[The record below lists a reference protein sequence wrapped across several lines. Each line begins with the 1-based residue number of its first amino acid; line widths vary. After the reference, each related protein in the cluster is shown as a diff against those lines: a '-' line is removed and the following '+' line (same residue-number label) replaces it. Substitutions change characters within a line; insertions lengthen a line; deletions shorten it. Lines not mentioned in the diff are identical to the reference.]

1 MEKNTIFVS
10 IACFMDE
17 DIVNTIDDCLKKAK
31 YPEKICFG
39 VCLQYDPEDNF
50 FSKYDNHPR
59 VKIKRMHWK
68 EARGPT
74 FARYYCTQLVTDEEY
89 FLQIDCHSRFFQ
101 DWDEIAIQCI
111 LECNDESAI
120 LTNFPIPISK
130 MDAHL
135 THPSNISTPS
145 FQHLSKENIKLGSV
159 TCSLSSCHRK
169 TYYLSAALLFGP
181 TQFVKEVPY
190 DPHLVYS
197 YQNIEQQFYAVRLF
211 SHDWNLYAPSKHI
224 LATTYEKTSH
234 FDKNAQRVFAPS
246 NVEKGKQS
254 WKRTLY
260 QYGLISIDEVPE
272 ELRTDITQY
281 GLGNNRSL
289 EDYFSIH
296 NQSGALEKIKNNTE
310 YYKNKIWHSKMKTYS
325 SMNII
330 LRNILKNN
338 DNFQEKKEGDDIDF
352 CYDIKSA
359 GDYKLQHYPAKFVTF
374 IDNKKTLYKLL
385 ETNNINEGIPITY
398 FNIDDILPN
407 KTYELFF
414 LKYAGN
420 NGGKQVHLYNDLT
433 ELRNHIVKDKRPY
446 IIQKEVENMLLIN
459 NKKFVLRI
467 WIVILNG
474 NFYLSSNGCCII
486 HSNDYNKDNL
496 NRFVHIEHNNDCV
509 TSIDNLHYNKCHFYE
524 NSFQKLKTILK
535 SHCLVLKNEL
545 HVKSNCF
552 QILGL
557 DVIFNNEYNPYIIE
571 YNSWPNLSVQS
582 GTYYEILKEFFTRFT
597 DDIVIPKLNNEP
609 ISGNDYFISLS

>member
-1 MEKNTIFVS
+1 MFNSNEGTNYTYDLEEKNL
-10 IACFMDE
+10 DE
-17 DIVNTIDDCLKKAK
+17 
-31 YPEKICFG
+31 
-39 VCLQYDPEDNF
+39 
-50 FSKYDNHPR
+50 
-59 VKIKRMHWK
+59 
-68 EARGPT
+68 
-74 FARYYCTQLVTDEEY
+74 
-89 FLQIDCHSRFFQ
+89 
-101 DWDEIAIQCI
+101 
-111 LECNDESAI
+111 
-120 LTNFPIPISK
+120 
-130 MDAHL
+130 
-135 THPSNISTPS
+135 
-145 FQHLSKENIKLGSV
+145 
-159 TCSLSSCHRK
+159 
-169 TYYLSAALLFGP
+169 
-181 TQFVKEVPY
+181 
-190 DPHLVYS
+190 
-197 YQNIEQQFYAVRLF
+197 
-211 SHDWNLYAPSKHI
+211 
-224 LATTYEKTSH
+224 
-234 FDKNAQRVFAPS
+234 
-246 NVEKGKQS
+246 
-254 WKRTLY
+254 
-260 QYGLISIDEVPE
+260 
-272 ELRTDITQY
+272 
-281 GLGNNRSL
+281 
-289 EDYFSIH
+289 
-296 NQSGALEKIKNNTE
+296 
-310 YYKNKIWHSKMKTYS
+310 
-325 SMNII
+325 
-330 LRNILKNN
+330 
-338 DNFQEKKEGDDIDF
+338 
-352 CYDIKSA
+352 
-359 GDYKLQHYPAKFVTF
+359 
-374 IDNKKTLYKLL
+374 LYKLL